1 MKKQITGICCK
12 CTDLNFIRV
21 AAYFR
26 AQVTTRG
33 NFWLNHFKKENAVL
47 LMQFPT
53 LASEPLLLIKIY
65 LEFMFTTLYFP

>member
-1 MKKQITGICCK
+1 MKKQITGIYCK

-33 NFWLNHFKKENAVL
+33 NLWLNHFKK
-47 LMQFPT
+47 
-53 LASEPLLLIKIY
+53 
-65 LEFMFTTLYFP
+65 